1 MLTIYSAEGSN
12 SGLRV
17 EWALQYKGIDYQR
30 VEVTREDLA
39 QRYHSINPMQLVP
52 FVQHDGVVVSESMA
66 IIEYLEECC
75 PKPGLLGHRKEER
88 VLIRQ
93 ICEYVN
99 GTIHSPQNR
108 TILDYWRPG
117 LSSQQKRELRGRW
130 IVSGL
135 SKIECM
141 LFRESGYAIGHEF
154 SLADIFVAA
163 MYMKAQTHGADSL
176 ARYGHHLAL
185 LNKNGR
191 TAPPAL

>member
-17 EWALQYKGIDYQR
+17 EWVLQYKGLDYQR
-30 VEVTREDLA
+30 VEVTREALA
-39 QRYHSINPMQLVP
+39 QRYQSINPMQLVP

-66 IIEYLEECC
+66 IIEYLEECY

-108 TILDYWRPG
+108 TVLDYWRPG